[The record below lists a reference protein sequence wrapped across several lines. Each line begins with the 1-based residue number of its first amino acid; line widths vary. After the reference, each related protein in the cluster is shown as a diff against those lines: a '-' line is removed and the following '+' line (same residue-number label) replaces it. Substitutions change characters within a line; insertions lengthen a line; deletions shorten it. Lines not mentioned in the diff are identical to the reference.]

1 MSKAHPIQHSF
12 MGGELSP
19 LMEMRHDIEARKQ
32 GVASLINFVI
42 HLQGPASTAPGG
54 EHMAVI
60 EGVYGRLF
68 RFPVATFN
76 SFAIAITTSYVY
88 IVDLSGLV
96 LNNEKLNNFDFLD
109 RDANWN
115 PSSVGNGV
123 VVFDSG
129 RCRLSPG
136 PDETHSVKIHQ
147 TATTVVGTDYL
158 CGIRPIEGK
167 GVLRVRIGSSSG
179 NLSDI
184 HDSEYEINSLIKI
197 PFTATSTTSIV
208 TISVEGG
215 DFDRSISRV
224 SVFDVTIPNDS
235 VTFTSPWTSPSDL
248 SSLQGDV
255 PPSVISAYF
264 TCLTV
269 RPHKLT
275 YDKSARTWSF
285 IPVSFTSPPSEWAGT
300 NWPVA
305 LAFYEGRLYLGGTPN
320 QPETLWASKSGEN
333 NIENFTQGDLADEGM
348 TYTLEQR
355 GAIRWMRGNRNLVIG
370 SENAEYIVTSEGG
383 VIIPGDI
390 HVDKQSANG
399 SAQHQAVEVGNNIL
413 YISADGH
420 KIRSMGYEWTK
431 EAWLSQDITFHA
443 GHLADDYPFQYLSY
457 SHNPGN
463 NLMVVK
469 ANGEAIMG
477 TYEPVSNTAGF
488 SPRVTPDLVLDMIS
502 VPFAGEDVIWVL
514 SINPGETSPSLQL
527 SRVPRGE
534 GFKMSNYT
542 RFEVEYSE
550 EDDPATLQVPH
561 LAEKEVCILVDG
573 AVHASKIADSSG
585 NVTLDYNG
593 REVVIGL
600 NYVSYMR
607 TLPRDDGMSLGGFA
621 SGSSRPAKKRWNTI
635 FCRIISSFKPKINGK
650 RPPTRYPTSIPGKVE
665 APRTENVKIHNLG
678 YDEEGIITIE
688 QDLPVHT
695 TIAGIFGEL
704 QQEAP

>member
-208 TISVEGG
+208 TISVEG
-215 DFDRSISRV
+215 R
-224 SVFDVTIPNDS
+224 
-235 VTFTSPWTSPSDL
+235 
-248 SSLQGDV
+248 
-255 PPSVISAYF
+255 
-264 TCLTV
+264 
-269 RPHKLT
+269 
-275 YDKSARTWSF
+275 
-285 IPVSFTSPPSEWAGT
+285 
-300 NWPVA
+300 
-305 LAFYEGRLYLGGTPN
+305 
-320 QPETLWASKSGEN
+320 
-333 NIENFTQGDLADEGM
+333 
-348 TYTLEQR
+348 
-355 GAIRWMRGNRNLVIG
+355 
-370 SENAEYIVTSEGG
+370 
-383 VIIPGDI
+383 
-390 HVDKQSANG
+390 
-399 SAQHQAVEVGNNIL
+399 
-413 YISADGH
+413 
-420 KIRSMGYEWTK
+420 
-431 EAWLSQDITFHA
+431 
-443 GHLADDYPFQYLSY
+443 
-457 SHNPGN
+457 
-463 NLMVVK
+463 
-469 ANGEAIMG
+469 
-477 TYEPVSNTAGF
+477 
-488 SPRVTPDLVLDMIS
+488 
-502 VPFAGEDVIWVL
+502 
-514 SINPGETSPSLQL
+514 
-527 SRVPRGE
+527 
-534 GFKMSNYT
+534 
-542 RFEVEYSE
+542 RF
-550 EDDPATLQVPH
+550 
-561 LAEKEVCILVDG
+561 
-573 AVHASKIADSSG
+573 
-585 NVTLDYNG
+585 
-593 REVVIGL
+593 
-600 NYVSYMR
+600 
-607 TLPRDDGMSLGGFA
+607 
-621 SGSSRPAKKRWNTI
+621 
-635 FCRIISSFKPKINGK
+635 
-650 RPPTRYPTSIPGKVE
+650 
-665 APRTENVKIHNLG
+665 
-678 YDEEGIITIE
+678 
-688 QDLPVHT
+688 
-695 TIAGIFGEL
+695 
-704 QQEAP
+704 